1 MTGRASA
8 APVLRTV
15 AYDLRF
21 AADHFPG
28 IGTHAFCLI
37 EELLR
42 LPGDTRYIVLW
53 NPGLRQTR
61 FDFTPIR
68 EHPRVTWVEKRWAP
82 VAPHLMPRLGSWLRE
97 VGPDLYFSPF
107 YLLPVGAPCPCVLTL
122 HDVWPLRLPG
132 GLPFLRRMS
141 YQVMI
146 AWAARARLVVTSS
159 EFSKRE
165 IAELSAVSES
175 QVRVVPLGVPP
186 ERAAIE
192 PRRPA
197 SLPRDPFALVVGVNK
212 PHKNLPMLAR
222 AWALLGDKPPLQ
234 LVSAGPIDPRHARF
248 DTLAREA
255 GARQVTV
262 LGRVEEDELAWLYS
276 HATVV
281 LFPTRY
287 EGFGFPLVEAFRHG
301 AATIA
306 SDIPTL
312 RETGDGAAHFCDPD
326 SPQAWADAIERVAR
340 DPEWRAR
347 LQDAGLERARH
358 FTYERCARE
367 TLAVMHEALT
377 PEADESDDEGRP

>member
-1 MTGRASA
+1 MSASSPPA
-8 APVLRTV
+8 RQLGVV

-28 IGTHAFCLI
+28 IGTHAFCLL
-37 EELLR
+37 EGLLE
-42 LPGDTRYIVLW
+42 LPGEERYIVLW
-53 NPGLRQTR
+53 NPELKQSR
-61 FDFTPIR
+61 FDLAPIR
-68 EHPRVTWVEKRWAP
+68 EHPRVTWVERPWAP
-82 VAPHLMPRLGSWLRE
+82 VAPHLLMRLGGWLRE
-97 VGPDLYFSPF
+97 VSPDLYFSPF
-107 YLLPVGAPCPCVLTL
+107 YLLPVGANCPCVLTL

-132 GLPFLRRMS
+132 GLPFLRRMF
-141 YQVMI
+141 YQLMI

-159 EFSKRE
+159 QFSKAE
-165 IAELSAVSES
+165 ISELSAVGPDL
-175 QVRVVPLGVPP
+175 VRVVHLGVPP
-186 ERAAIE
+186 ERNQLE

-197 SLPRDPFALVVGVNK
+197 SLPRDPYALIVGVNK

-222 AWALLGDKPPLQ
+222 AWALLGDRPPLH
-234 LVSAGPIDPRHARF
+234 LVSAGPIDPRHPRF

-312 RETGDGAAHFCDPD
+312 RETGEGAAHFCDPD
-326 SPQAWADAIERVAR
+326 DPEAWAAAIERVSR
-340 DPEWRAR
+340 DAGWRAQ
-347 LQDAGLERARH
+347 LQDAGLERVRH

-367 TLAVMHEALT
+367 TLAVMREALT
-377 PEADESDDEGRP
+377 SEADPT